1 MKLQVTKRNRKYLHL
16 GFAIEF
22 IILTVAIISNAHAT
36 PTNNE
41 NVNKFCAYVVG
52 IPYASDN
59 FTDEEWTRFEYCRNT
74 LVEND

>member
-1 MKLQVTKRNRKYLHL
+1 MKLQVTKRNRKFLHL

-52 IPYASDN
+52 IQYGSDN
-59 FTDEEWTRFEYCRNT
+59 FTDEEWTRFQYCTNA
-74 LVEND
+74 LESND